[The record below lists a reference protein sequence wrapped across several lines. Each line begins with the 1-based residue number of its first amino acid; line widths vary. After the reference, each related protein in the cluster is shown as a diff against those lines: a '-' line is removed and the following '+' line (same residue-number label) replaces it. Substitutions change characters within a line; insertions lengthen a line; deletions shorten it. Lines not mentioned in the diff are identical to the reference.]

1 MGTIRKYDE
10 ESKQWKVIST
20 SDASTISV
28 RSEKLLPEGT
38 EETNVEQVLMNIQD
52 DLELIKGNI
61 AWLALHGGGGSGGG
75 IGGGTVDATIVVNGY
90 PTGSSITFDEK
101 QNLVIEIQSSQ
112 SNLKWDISAS
122 GGNKLIKSS
131 GSTTKMTITKNDLDK
146 AGLTNTFQL
155 AVTAYN
161 SNTLAQV
168 YWNGTIYIAT
178 VSLFT
183 NDVNYK
189 FDEYTAHDLTYNYKI
204 GVTGNYVLKVN
215 EKDVWSGNLSVLEG
229 DITIGLD
236 DIEGL
241 TVGSNKIISRLQ
253 MADNPNIKSQ
263 DFTSFITLTAD
274 VPIINCTSLS
284 NKSESPTEVYI
295 NSGATTVVLTPYT
308 VYYNTG
314 TYKVR
319 IYSSVDTEIP
329 DFDTIQL
336 YQDYNKTYNNAS
348 YSLVTS
354 EFEKKITIT
363 ISIQD
368 SATNK
373 EYKEEYYIITKKPK
387 YELLDNGQT
396 ANLIFDYIA
405 YEGNISNKVWT
416 NRNSSLTIIN
426 QNEYSENIQVEDR
439 SLRLQNA
446 SYGVIK
452 PTGSVSFYQQLTSSN
467 IWQFT
472 LSICYKA
479 DFHPDDNR
487 TILCFANTYDKDS
500 NYAPAQG
507 IVIRDHMLYVGQN
520 TLALQDQELINLTI
534 TYRQNT
540 TDDYGNAFVYIDGV
554 LEAVFNIKREY
565 IIPNTSSI
573 YLASQVYN
581 DEALYF
587 TDVNIYRVSLYK
599 TCLNPYH
606 ILFDY
611 LNNEARTHL
620 MADSSPDTEY
630 IENGL
635 KRNLITTAEDGSK
648 QSLLW
653 DTTANFDNN
662 SSDFSNCFTL
672 GNLVSITGQ
681 DVSFRNDL
689 NSSSYSIPIPMMLI
703 DVSHDT
709 SWTWKNFITPKSA
722 LNQVDNCRFQYF
734 DQTQTNSSII
744 TGNVSVS
751 LQGTSTLADFV
762 KNLNIT
768 FADDAVF
775 IPKETWFPEK
785 VYTLKAD
792 IVDSSHSLNT
802 SVGKFVNTEFGF
814 TYKEDG
820 TLQDNSSWYPFS
832 EQVRTTFS
840 QQKSNPSSAIQKHF
854 PKATLKHGIEGFP
867 IFLIMR
873 FNDGGDSDAKTIATL
888 GIYQFILGR
897 DSARNLGYSIIT
909 GVTGMEEASNITYPY
924 YKNEGVQLTST
935 DNKGYWVEMTQ
946 NDSFP
951 DSMHFQDLKEEQFK
965 SSKFTGA
972 FWQEDNGG
980 NYYTNAADI
989 KYTNLGAEAVTI
1001 DQLQPFKDFVR
1012 NVVQLPVT
1020 NRRYSVEG
1028 KSTLSRNTFSN
1039 LTYPKY
1045 VYKLVQSMRAG
1056 DEDGTSYSWELVPG
1070 ENNNIVGEG
1079 DPLETVL
1086 QGLNIESISK
1096 YFVIAMFLG
1105 LIDNFQKNM
1114 PIKIYRNSEGTWEN
1128 PILGIYDT
1136 DTGCGGT
1143 NEGDIKVTEDV
1154 WICPLKNSNKQL
1166 TETYENPDSTEVKQ
1180 IIGNSCKLWYLDSG
1194 ELNYTLYGG
1203 SNRDGSIF
1211 SGQWNSFLKLL
1222 RDRYGSDKDT
1232 PVTSLS
1238 SLADMFID
1246 RYFIPQ
1252 TEGCGEIIFNLTYFS
1267 KYLNKY
1273 QQASGGDPVNQY
1285 SKLHGR
1291 RIKQIRN
1298 WLRNR
1303 IKFLDSMF
1311 YAMGTPAAMPD
1322 KVQISP
1328 NTINISSGS
1337 APSFYISTNYPVI
1350 SAVDSQGSMNRF
1362 VYCQENDDTEIYW
1375 GSPDITTQTMSHT
1388 IGYSDAIQRLG
1399 NDEYKLS
1406 NIAYQK
1412 ITAGSLP
1419 YLTDFDLSNCS
1430 TVEAMN
1436 ADGMNN
1442 FKLNGISELR
1452 NIDCSNTAKSGNT
1465 INFVLNLTQGF
1476 QKLQNVNI
1484 YNSCVSQLELPSSPN
1499 IPLLSLNIVGAQLTS
1514 LSLNQQNLLTSLD
1527 ITNCNKLSTLRISN
1541 CEKLTSLS
1549 LNSTQSS
1556 LKTVEISSGTFK
1568 SITCTEND
1576 SVKTISIT
1584 SDSLQNVSVT
1594 NCLNLESITISGKVL
1609 NKLDLHGCR
1618 KLTTLNIVGARNI
1631 INTINLQNTSIK
1643 TIQYD
1648 GTSSD
1653 SDVLDLSRY
1662 SQIDSFSIGGNQE
1675 VEYIQFKNDLE
1686 NPITL
1691 TNTFNG
1697 CTKLKR
1703 VYGNLNLAASRI
1715 FNACT
1720 EFSIHGSNINQVRYN
1735 GKSVLDETRVKHPL
1749 EISGMI
1755 EDSILQKQSGNKV
1768 TNISFTKT
1776 DGSYMFYGTNCTLFD
1791 IYYAL
1796 YNIGT
1801 LTSITYM
1808 FGQLKNARWEWTEN
1822 ADNSPNKN
1830 LFINCG
1836 NIVNADALFYDSTS
1850 AGIRL
1855 FSPTFNEEGEVE
1867 QDNGLF
1873 SPLVNC
1879 TNIRLIF
1886 GRNIIYTDRFIFRRK
1901 SGNYKFTN
1909 IGYFRPGLVVDDV
1922 NKLPYIADTTTYFKS
1937 NYETIGN
1944 FGEFFKNTPDIVDMH
1959 AFGDGTTFINYDK
1972 TKESGGLGIP
1982 SGVRTL
1988 KAVLR
1993 AVYGTGNLVP
2003 EDLFQ
2008 LSNEKV
2014 LIEQINHSFL
2024 ITKTLPTELT
2034 SKVSKA
2040 TFKIT
2045 SNMLS
2050 KFTNLVALYFD
2061 DTGDN
2066 RGSVTTC
2073 TFNGV
2078 GLEKVI
2084 NQSTFPFD
2092 ILEPCKNTIQRF
2104 GGFFQQVKNNGS
2116 ISSVALPGDL
2126 FQNTPNITS
2135 VSALFYNF
2143 QINYTLTQNSFSN
2156 CPKLSSVAYIFG
2168 NSGDKLQG
2176 SIPSKLFYHGEVVVR
2191 ETYTGA
2197 DLWDEERQTLKY
2209 DPLEIT
2215 GYEETGAPI
2224 YRGVEEEDI
2233 QEPKTITYKKVNSNI
2248 TWISNIFENCNCS
2261 AYINTNPEIE
2271 NNPNYRPWTHILVDG
2286 KWQPVTRNMQE
2297 KTFIWEYDGVNI
2309 PADYSGENLDDEHDE
2324 LVIPTVSVFGGPNQ
2338 GTLNYMCAPDLF
2350 RYCNNV
2356 SSLSAVS
2363 IFSES
2368 GHDSNGTLGYTN
2380 HPGNTSYGIKG
2391 RICPYLLKPVP
2402 QITNISSMFKNCKQL
2417 SYYTDDGG
2425 TAYLIPKSFF
2435 NYTPNLTTLTRAF
2448 QGLIFPKNISLDVFR
2463 TGANSLRPLA
2473 VSCIFFNPRF
2483 DGTSS
2488 ERVTIKNIFGSPL
2501 NISELSYAFSVNS
2514 DNEPSTAT
2522 IPSNIKKDQYV
2533 TFDGVFNKYSRDA
2546 DTYVFDGYDGS
2557 TVQFLNKSLRTELA
2571 YRNYRLRDD
2580 TNG

>member
-75 IGGGTVDATIVVNGY
+75 TGGGTVDATIVVNGY
-90 PTGSSITFDEK
+90 PTGTAITFDEK
-101 QNLVIEIQSSQ
+101 QNLVIEVQSSQ

-122 GGNKLIKSS
+122 GSNKLIKSS

-146 AGLTNTFQL
+146 AGLTDTFQL
-155 AVTAYN
+155 AITAYN
-161 SNTLAQV
+161 SNTLSQV

-178 VSLFT
+178 VSLLT
-183 NDVNYK
+183 SDVSHK
-189 FDEYTAHDLTYNYKI
+189 FDEYTNYSLTYNYKI

-215 EKDVWSGNLSVLEG
+215 EKDVWSGNLSTLEG
-229 DITIGLD
+229 DITIQLSEIDGL
-236 DIEGL
+236 E
-241 TVGSNKIISRLQ
+241 VGSNKIISRLQ
-253 MADNPNIKSQ
+253 MVDNENIKSS

-274 VPIINCTSLS
+274 VPIINCTTLS
-284 NKSESPTEVYI
+284 TENSTPTEVYI
-295 NSGATTVVLTPYT
+295 NQGATTVVLMPYT
-308 VYYNTG
+308 VYYNSG

-319 IYSSVDTEIP
+319 IYSSLDEP
-329 DFDTIQL
+329 PSFDTITI

-348 YSLVTS
+348 YALKAS
-354 EFEKKITIT
+354 EYEQNITIT

-368 SATNK
+368 SATNR
-373 EYKEEYYIITKKPK
+373 EYTQDYYIITKKPK
-387 YELLDNGQT
+387 YELLDNGQS
-396 ANLIFDYIA
+396 ANLIFDYIT
-405 YEGNISNKVWT
+405 YEGDIVNRVWK
-416 NRNSSLTIIN
+416 NRETSLTIYN
-426 QNEYSENIQVEDR
+426 PNEYSENIQVEDR

-446 SYGVIK
+446 SYAVIAS
-452 PTGSVSFYQQLTSSN
+452 TSGRTFYQQLTSSN

-487 TILCFANTYDKDS
+487 TILCFANTYNQEN
-500 NYAPAQG
+500 NYTPAQG
-507 IVIRDHMLYVGQN
+507 IIVRDHMLYIGGN

-534 TYRQNT
+534 TYKQPS
-540 TDDYGNAFVYIDGV
+540 DSQDEFGNAFVYIDGV
-554 LEAVFNIKREY
+554 LEAVFNIKRSD
-565 IIPNTSSI
+565 IIPNVNNI
-573 YLASQVYN
+573 YLAAQKYSDQ
-581 DEALYF
+581 ELFF
-587 TDVNIYRVSLYK
+587 TDVNIYRISLYK

-635 KRNLITTAEDGSK
+635 KRNLITTSETGEK

-653 DTTANFDNN
+653 DTTASFDNN
-662 SSDFSNCFTL
+662 NSDFSNCFTL

-709 SWTWKNFITPKSA
+709 SWTWKNFITPNSA

-768 FADDAVF
+768 FGDDAVF

-840 QQKSNPSSAIQKHF
+840 QQKSNPSSAIQKYF

-909 GVTGMEEASNITYPY
+909 NVSGMDEASSITYPY

-935 DNKGYWVEMTQ
+935 DNKGYWIEMTQ
-946 NDSFP
+946 NDAFQN
-951 DSMHFQDLKEEQFK
+951 DVHFQELSEEEFK
-965 SSKFTGA
+965 SSKLVGA
-972 FWQEDNGG
+972 FWQTDSGG
-980 NYYTNAADI
+980 NYYTNAVDI
-989 KYTNLGAEAVTI
+989 KYNNLGAEAVTI
-1001 DQLQPFKDFVR
+1001 DKLEPFKNFVS
-1012 NVVQLPVT
+1012 NIVQLPVT

-1028 KSTLSRNTFSN
+1028 KDTLTRNTFSN

-1045 VYKLVQSMRAG
+1045 VYKSQGS
-1056 DEDGTSYSWELVPG
+1056 SYDWTLVPG

-1096 YFVIAMFLG
+1096 YFVIAMLLG

-1114 PIKIYRNSEGTWEN
+1114 PIKIYRNSEGIWEN

-1154 WICPLKNSNKQL
+1154 WLSPLKNVDKQL
-1166 TETYENPDSTEVKQ
+1166 VETSENSDSQKVKQ
-1180 IIGNSCKLWYLDSG
+1180 IIGNACKLWYLDSG

-1211 SGQWNSFLKLL
+1211 SGQWNSLIKLL
-1222 RDRYGSDKDT
+1222 RDKYGSDKET
-1232 PVTSLS
+1232 PITNLT

-1246 RYFIPQ
+1246 KYFIPQ

-1291 RIKQIRN
+1291 RIKQIRS

-1303 IKFLDSMF
+1303 VKFLDSMF

-1328 NTINISSGS
+1328 NTVNISSGS
-1337 APSFYISTNYPVI
+1337 IPTFYISTNYPVI

-1362 VYCQENDDTEIYW
+1362 VYCQENEDTEVYW
-1375 GSPDITTQTMSHT
+1375 GTSGTSSQAMAHT
-1388 IGYSDAIQRLG
+1388 ISYSDAIQKLG
-1399 NDEYKLS
+1399 NSTSKLS
-1406 NIAYQK
+1406 NIFYQK
-1412 ITAGSLP
+1412 ITAGSVP
-1419 YLTDFDLSNCS
+1419 YLTDFDLSNCT

-1436 ADGMNN
+1436 SDGMNN
-1442 FKLNGISELR
+1442 FKLNGVSELR
-1452 NIDCSNTAKSGNT
+1452 NIDCSNTAKSNST

-1484 YNSCVSQLELPSSPN
+1484 YNSCVSQLELPTSPN

-1514 LSLNQQNLLTSLD
+1514 LNLNQQNLLTSLD
-1527 ITNCNKLSTLRISN
+1527 ITNCNKLSLLRISN
-1541 CEKLTSLS
+1541 CEKLTTLT

-1556 LKTVEISSGTFK
+1556 LSTVEISSGTFK
-1568 SITCTEND
+1568 QIDCSGND
-1576 SVKTISIT
+1576 SVQSISIT
-1584 SDSLQNVSVT
+1584 SDSLQTVSIT
-1594 NCLNLESITISGKVL
+1594 NCENLKSVTISGKVL
-1609 NKLDLHGCR
+1609 NTLDLHGCS
-1618 KLTTLNIVGARNI
+1618 KLETLNIVGAKTTI
-1631 INTINLQNTSIK
+1631 TTINLSNTLLK

-1648 GTSSD
+1648 GVSTD
-1653 SDVLDLSRY
+1653 ENIMDLSKY
-1662 SQIDSFSIGGNQE
+1662 ESIGSFYISGNPV
-1675 VEYIQFKNDLE
+1675 VEYIQFKNDLLK
-1686 NPITL
+1686 PITL
-1691 TNTFNG
+1691 NKSFSG
-1697 CTKLKR
+1697 CTNLKR
-1703 VYGNLNLAASRI
+1703 IYGHVNIALNGM
-1715 FNACT
+1715 FNSCT
-1720 EFSIHGSNINQVRYN
+1720 QFSIHGSDISAVRYN
-1735 GKSVLDETRVKHPL
+1735 GQSVLEGQRVKHPT
-1749 EISGMI
+1749 EVSGMI
-1755 EDSILQKQSGNKV
+1755 SGGVLQKQSGTKV
-1768 TNISFTKT
+1768 TNMNFTT
-1776 DGSYMFYGTNCTLFD
+1776 SNGTQMFYGTNCTLFD
-1791 IYYAL
+1791 IYYVF
-1796 YNIGT
+1796 YNVG
-1801 LTSITYM
+1801 SITNFTQTFM
-1808 FGQLKNARWEWTEN
+1808 NLKTARWNWTSD
-1822 ADNSPNKN
+1822 ADNSPNRN
-1830 LFINCG
+1830 LFINCK
-1836 NIVNADALFYDSTS
+1836 NVTNLDSCFRNSTT

-1855 FSPTFNEEGEVE
+1855 FSPDFEEDSVTN
-1867 QDNGLF
+1867 DNGLL
-1873 SPLVNC
+1873 SPLINC
-1879 TNIRLIF
+1879 TNFNRVF
-1886 GRNIIYTDRFIFRRK
+1886 GVNVYIDRFIFRRK

-1909 IGYFRPGLVVDDV
+1909 IGYFFPRMVVDKVSELTYSDIS
-1922 NKLPYIADTTTYFKS
+1922 NLAAYLTT
-1937 NYETIGN
+1937 NYSKVGN
-1944 FGEFFKNTPDIVDMH
+1944 FGGIFNNTPNLTAMH
-1959 AFGDGTTFINYDK
+1959 AFGDGSLYINFDK
-1972 TKESGGLGIP
+1972 TKESGGLNIP
-1982 SGVRTL
+1982 TGVKSLT
-1988 KAVLR
+1988 AVLR
-1993 AVYGTGNLVP
+1993 VSYGTGNLVP

-2008 LSNEKV
+2008 QSGGKILVQN
-2014 LIEQINHSFL
+2014 IYHSFIIKNSML
-2024 ITKTLPTELT
+2024 SAISSVTPN
-2034 SKVSKA
+2034 A

-2045 SNMLS
+2045 SNILN
-2050 KFTNLVALYFD
+2050 KFTSLITLGFKSS
-2061 DTGDN
+2061 GDN
-2066 RGSVTTC
+2066 PGNINTC
-2073 TFNGV
+2073 PFNGS
-2078 GLEKVI
+2078 GLVKTI
-2084 NQSTFPFD
+2084 NQSSFPFD
-2092 ILEPCKNTIQRF
+2092 ILNPCKNTIKTF
-2104 GGFFQQVKNNGS
+2104 GGFFQSVKSGDGS
-2116 ISSVALPGDL
+2116 ISSVAIPGTL
-2126 FQNTPNITS
+2126 FKSTPNIIS
-2135 VSALFYNF
+2135 VVSLFYNF
-2143 QINYTLTQNSFSN
+2143 QINYTLTQKSFAN
-2156 CPKLSSVAYIFG
+2156 CPNLTQIASIFG
-2168 NSGDKLQG
+2168 NAGERLQG
-2176 SIPSKLFYHGEVVVR
+2176 QIPSKLFYHGESTVS

-2197 DLWDEERQTLKY
+2197 DLWDEESQSLKY
-2209 DPLEIT
+2209 DPLEVI
-2215 GYEETGAPI
+2215 GYEEATGAPI
-2224 YRGVEEEDI
+2224 YRGVDEEDI
-2233 QEPKTITYKKVNSNI
+2233 QEPKTITYKKVNAKI
-2248 TWISNIFENCNCS
+2248 TYASSLFSRCNCQ
-2261 AYINTNPEIE
+2261 AYINSNPEIE
-2271 NNPNYRPWTHILVDG
+2271 NNPNYRPWTHILVNG
-2286 KWQPVTRNMQE
+2286 EWQAVTRDTNE

-2309 PADYSGENLDDEHDE
+2309 PNEYKGENLDDEYNAE
-2324 LVIPTVSVFGGPNQ
+2324 INPTVSVFGGPNQ
-2338 GTLNYMCAPDLF
+2338 GTLNYMCPPDLF
-2350 RYCNNV
+2350 RYCSDQ
-2356 SSLSAVS
+2356 SSTN
-2363 IFSES
+2363 IIGTFSGS
-2368 GHDSNGTLGYTN
+2368 GHNSNNSLAHTDHY
-2380 HPGNTSYGIKG
+2380 GNTSFGIKG
-2391 RICPYLLKPVP
+2391 RICPYLLKPVSN
-2402 QITNISSMFKNCKQL
+2402 ITNISSMFKNCKQL
-2417 SYYTDDGG
+2417 SYYTDNGG
-2425 TAYLIPKSFF
+2425 TAYIIPKSFF
-2435 NYTPNLTTLTRAF
+2435 KYTPNLITLNNAF
-2448 QGLIFPKNISLDVFR
+2448 EGLIFPKNISLDVFK
-2463 TGANSLRPLA
+2463 TGANANKPLS
-2473 VSCIFFNPRF
+2473 VSYIFFNPRF

-2488 ERVTIKNIFGSPL
+2488 ERVIIGNIFGSPL
-2501 NISELSYAFSVNS
+2501 NISSLAYAFSVNTDGS
-2514 DNEPSTAT
+2514 PASGTNDN
-2522 IPSNIKKDQYV
+2522 NIRRDQYV
-2533 TFDGVFNKYSRDA
+2533 TFDKVFEKFTKNA
-2546 DTYVFDGYDGS
+2546 DTYVFDGYSPS
-2557 TVQFLNKSLRTELA
+2557 TVQFLNKSLRTDLA
-2571 YRNYRLRDD
+2571 YRNYRRNDN